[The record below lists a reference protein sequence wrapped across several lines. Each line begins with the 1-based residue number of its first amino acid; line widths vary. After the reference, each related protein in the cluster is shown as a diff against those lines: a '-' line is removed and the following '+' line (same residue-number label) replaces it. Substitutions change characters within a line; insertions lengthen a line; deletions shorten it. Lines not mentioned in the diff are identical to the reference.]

1 MTSFLN
7 VVLVITFYQTGPD
20 GLFYF
25 SKVFNLILQSAEK
38 LNTYTKTNLKSDA
51 FKKYKDVNHVNIRSL
66 KSIIISKLTEMYN
79 LEISYNFECDEVIN
93 KIPPHINEIDLVRII
108 GITCDNTIEESRELI
123 RKGED
128 AQIEIMIYSTEETL
142 EYEIQNKKRNLA
154 ISTKK
159 IQQKGFSTKKEH
171 SGLGLSTIRKITET
185 YENMSI
191 TYDISNDYFDFYLVM
206 DREV

>member
-79 LEISYNFECDEVIN
+79 LEISYNFECDEIIN

-108 GITCDNTIEESRELI
+108 GITCDNAIEESRELI

>member
-108 GITCDNTIEESRELI
+108 GITCDNAIEESRELI

-171 SGLGLSTIRKITET
+171 SGLGLATIRKITET

>member
-1 MTSFLN
+1 M
-7 VVLVITFYQTGPD
+7 VITFYQTGPD

-108 GITCDNTIEESRELI
+108 GITCDNAIEESRELI